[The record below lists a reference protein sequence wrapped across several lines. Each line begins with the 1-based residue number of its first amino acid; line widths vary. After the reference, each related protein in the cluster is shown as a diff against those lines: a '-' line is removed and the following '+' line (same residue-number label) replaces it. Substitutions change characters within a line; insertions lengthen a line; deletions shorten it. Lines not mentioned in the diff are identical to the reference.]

1 MKIRSLV
8 AAVVAAFAT
17 SAAFADVTAP
27 APEAAALKAAPREQ
41 TLLDEVAAGM
51 REILRAVSPEIRL
64 PAIEIKLPPL
74 APRRG

>member
-8 AAVVAAFAT
+8 LAIVAAFAT
-17 SAAFADVTAP
+17 SAAFADAP
-27 APEAAALKAAPREQ
+27 APEAAALKSAPREQ
-41 TLLDEVAAGM
+41 TLLDEVGAAM

-64 PAIEIKLPPL
+64 PAVEVKLPPL